1 MKANRGMKLVL
12 MLGLVAV
19 GLLGAPSLARANTL
33 TGYVCNVDEGWSPGS
48 FGTYGFASAS
58 IYSGLGCTG
67 THLGDANFATTGA
80 TACQS
85 DLLSESR
92 LAHISE
98 NLILAASQGLKVN
111 VFVTTPATNSC
122 AYYLYIYGK

>member
-1 MKANRGMKLVL
+1 MKMNRGTKLVFT
-12 MLGLVAV
+12 LGLALA
-19 GLLGAPSLARANTL
+19 GLLAAPQTARANTL
-33 TGYVCNVDEGWSPGS
+33 TGYVCNVDEGWSPGAYGN
-48 FGTYGFASAS
+48 FGFVSAA

-67 THLGDANFATTGA
+67 THLGDANFATTGS
-80 TACQS
+80 TICQS

-98 NLILAASQGLKVN
+98 NLVLAASQGLKVHA
-111 VFVTTPATNSC
+111 FVTTPAGGSC